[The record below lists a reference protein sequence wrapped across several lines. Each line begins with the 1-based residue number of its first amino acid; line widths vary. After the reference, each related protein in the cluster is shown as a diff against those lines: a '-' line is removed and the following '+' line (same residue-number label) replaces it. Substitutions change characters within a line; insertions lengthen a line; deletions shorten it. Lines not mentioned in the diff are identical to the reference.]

1 MKQGI
6 IITGVCGFVGS
17 NLAKRLLRETN
28 YFVYGVDNLS
38 CGFMENINDIL
49 IHPNFMMCNRD
60 IRNLTNTK
68 IVEEDCAGI
77 DVYDKIDWKYI
88 FHFAARGEVYWC
100 KDNPG
105 EAVDI
110 NIGGTVTMLE
120 LAKNLKIDHFYF
132 ADTSAEYDSLTESMY
147 FPSSELMAPNVFTPM
162 GFYPIT
168 KMAASQFVRSYGKK
182 NNFGTTLFRYTNV
195 YGPSMNLERDIPP
208 VVGSFTN
215 HMLFKNE
222 QAVIYGDGEKRRDF
236 LHIDDLTDFHMQVL
250 KIRGKEKGTET
261 YNAGSGKNWSIK
273 EIHRLV
279 YNACSDIDHTVP
291 HDIDFRPNQLDEAQI
306 TLADI
311 SKAKKELGW
320 KPIISI
326 EKGIEDTV
334 EQLYT
339 KYLQRSK

>member
-1 MKQGI
+1 
-6 IITGVCGFVGS
+6 
-17 NLAKRLLRETN
+17 
-28 YFVYGVDNLS
+28 
-38 CGFMENINDIL
+38 
-49 IHPNFMMCNRD
+49 
-60 IRNLTNTK
+60 
-68 IVEEDCAGI
+68 
-77 DVYDKIDWKYI
+77 
-88 FHFAARGEVYWC
+88 
-100 KDNPG
+100 
-105 EAVDI
+105 
-110 NIGGTVTMLE
+110 
-120 LAKNLKIDHFYF
+120 
-132 ADTSAEYDSLTESMY
+132 
-147 FPSSELMAPNVFTPM
+147 
-162 GFYPIT
+162 
-168 KMAASQFVRSYGKK
+168 
-182 NNFGTTLFRYTNV
+182 
-195 YGPSMNLERDIPP
+195 
-208 VVGSFTN
+208 
-215 HMLFKNE
+215 
-222 QAVIYGDGEKRRDF
+222 
-236 LHIDDLTDFHMQVL
+236 MQVL